1 MKTSTLIRNGVSPQ
15 MVDLISR
22 LVDLIPWPVR
32 RSAMGDVIV
41 SLLDSKPRVAE
52 DVFGW
57 NRATM
62 ELAMNEFRTKI
73 LCVNDLSTR
82 HKPKTEEKYPKL
94 LADIIGIMDP
104 YSQAEPRL
112 RTTLLYTNMTVKA
125 VYDALLQKGWSEEAL
140 PTVRTI
146 SNILDRHDY
155 RLRTVVKTK
164 VQKKRRTQTRSLR
177 TSGK

>member
-1 MKTSTLIRNGVSPQ
+1 MKTSIVTRNGVRKEV
-15 MVDLISR
+15 VDLIGR

-32 RSAMGDVIV
+32 RSSMGDVTM
-41 SLLDSKPRVAE
+41 SLLDGKPRIAE

-57 NRATM
+57 NRSTV
-62 ELAMNEFRTKI
+62 ELGMNEFRAKI
-73 LCVNDLSTR
+73 LCVNDLSAR
-82 HKPKTEEKYPKL
+82 RKPKAEEKDPRL
-94 LADIIGIMDP
+94 LGDIIEIMDP
-104 YSQAEPRL
+104 HSQAEPRL
-112 RTTLLYTNMTVKA
+112 RTTLLYTNMTARA
-125 VYDALLQKGWSEEAL
+125 VYDALVQKGWSEEEL

-164 VQKKRRTQTRSLR
+164 VQKKTLTRMRSSR